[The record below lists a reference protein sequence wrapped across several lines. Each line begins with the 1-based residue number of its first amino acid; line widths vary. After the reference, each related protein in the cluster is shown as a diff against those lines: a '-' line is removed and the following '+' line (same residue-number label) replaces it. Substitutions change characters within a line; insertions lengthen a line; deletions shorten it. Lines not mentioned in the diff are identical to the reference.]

1 MGGGLSARGRLQR
14 CFDPLY
20 MVLTIRSAS
29 LGGAYRIPGHG
40 YKRTMRWVCSL
51 LLRLLYYLLSLL
63 SCIAAQA
70 TAIFMRGYVFYWAR
84 AQLLV

>member
-1 MGGGLSARGRLQR
+1 MG
-14 CFDPLY
+14 P
-20 MVLTIRSAS
+20 
-29 LGGAYRIPGHG
+29 
-40 YKRTMRWVCSL
+40 CSL